1 VGSRAWALK
10 GTKKEDTIVD
20 GLLSTKEA
28 AKVLA
33 CSVAMPRHWL
43 YPDLIPRV
51 KVGRL
56 TRLRQRDVE
65 AWVRLGLPT
74 RGRDGNQ

>member
-1 VGSRAWALK
+1 M
-10 GTKKEDTIVD
+10 VD

-33 CSVAMPRHWL
+33 CSEAMLRKWL
-43 YPDLIPRV
+43 YLRLIPRV

-65 AWVRLGLPT
+65 AWVRLGLPA
-74 RGRDGNQ
+74 RGRDTSL